1 MKKGHWLA
9 IALVL
14 VLALSVLAVACG
26 GGGGTTTTVNTGPLK
41 FGVAISLTG
50 DSAAPCGQ
58 IKEGFQ
64 TEADFVNA
72 NGGINGRQ
80 VEITFVDDQS
90 SMTGA
95 TTAIQSL
102 IDQHV
107 DVIFGPFPQFNQA
120 ATKPLTEAAGILQI
134 TFGPPTLSEL
144 LGKDQA
150 YKYVFDPA
158 TGPDGCADAFLKEM
172 KADGKTNVL
181 AMGDQMTIS
190 QETLQVLGKSLPAAG
205 ITATIMTDSFG
216 LGALDPNPIANAI
229 KIKADTVKPDAII
242 LASNPEPVNSIIK
255 ALKALGVTAPVYV
268 QASGAHPVTMFVPAG
283 NDPANV
289 AGNFVIGAAIVDP
302 SQIPDTYPAKQ
313 DLIAFVARWKA
324 GTGAQEPF
332 TSFFIG
338 FAYDAFHQA
347 EQAILTA
354 KTQDEAG
361 WAAALA
367 KLDWWGAQGH
377 YKFSDSDHVG
387 GHGGMFQWQYTN
399 GQGFKFVRDLNA
411 VEEGLAQETKDAMD
425 ALK

>member
-1 MKKGHWLA
+1 MRKGYWLA

-14 VLALSVLAVACG
+14 VLALSTLAVACG
-26 GGGGTTTTVNTGPLK
+26 SGGGTTTTVNTGPLK

-58 IKEGFQ
+58 IKEGFE
-64 TEADFVNA
+64 TEAKFVNA

-80 VEITFVDDQS
+80 VELVFVDDQS

-102 IDQHV
+102 IDQKA

-144 LGKDQA
+144 QGKDTA

-158 TGPDGCADAFLKEM
+158 TGADGCADAFLKEL
-172 KADGKTNVL
+172 KADGVKKVL
-181 AMGDQMTIS
+181 AIGDQMPIS
-190 QETLQVLGKSLPAAG
+190 QETLQILGKSLPAAG
-205 ITATIMTDSFG
+205 IEATIMTDSFG
-216 LGALDPNPIANAI
+216 LGQLDPNPIANAI
-229 KIKADTVKPDAII
+229 KIKFDEVKPEAII
-242 LASNPEPVNSIIK
+242 LASNPEPVNSLTK
-255 ALKALGVTAPVYV
+255 AIKALGVTVPIYN
-268 QASGAHPVTMFVPAG
+268 QASGAHPVTMFAPAG

-289 AGNFVIGAAIVDP
+289 AGNYVLGAAIVDP
-302 SQIPDTYPAKQ
+302 SQIPDTYPAKA
-313 DLIAFVARWKA
+313 DLIAFVARWKVDYPD
-324 GTGAQEPF
+324 EPF

-354 KTQDEAG
+354 ETQDEAG

-367 KLDWWGAQGH
+367 KVDWWGAQGH
-377 YKFSDSDHVG
+377 YVFTDNDHVG

-399 GQGFKFVRDLNA
+399 GQGFKLIRDLNA
-411 VEEGLAQETKDAMD
+411 VEEGLAQETKDAVE